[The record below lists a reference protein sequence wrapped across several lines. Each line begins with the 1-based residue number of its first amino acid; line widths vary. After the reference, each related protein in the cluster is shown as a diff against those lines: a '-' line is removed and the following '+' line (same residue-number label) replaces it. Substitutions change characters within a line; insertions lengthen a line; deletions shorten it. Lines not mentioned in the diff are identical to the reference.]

1 MMCIT
6 IVQDLGADRG
16 PLKEAREKD
25 KSITLDDVNEF
36 FKKNVEAKRK
46 PVGQNSFV
54 APHSA
59 YEYQMD
65 LFFINDLEDQK
76 FKVGMIMIDVFD
88 KFMHVVATKGKK
100 EEDLASGM
108 LECLHKMGKKPK
120 MIYTHDEGAL
130 SKEAIQTY
138 LKEQKIELHRTR
150 AHANF
155 SERAIRTFKDIL
167 YKRVEADEKKGKSNI
182 QWTDYIHE
190 ILLTHNNQ
198 MIHSATKFT
207 PKEARKPSN
216 ELSVRLNMASS
227 GKRNRIYPESDRGYE
242 VKIFRKR
249 KPNEKERIGNWS
261 KNVYTIERIE
271 KKLSQ
276 RYYLCGRYGQT
287 KIKI

>member
-1 MMCIT
+1 MSKQEI
-6 IVQDLGADRG
+6 ISNVYYDRAG
-16 PLKEAREKD
+16 YGSRQRTLKEAREKD
-25 KSITLDDVNEF
+25 KNITTDDVNEF
-36 FKKNVEAKRK
+36 FQKNVEAKRK
-46 PVGQNSFV
+46 PAGQTSFV

-59 YEYQMD
+59 YEYQVD

-88 KFMHVVATKGKK
+88 TFMHVVAIKGKK
-100 EEDLASGM
+100 EEDLASGTI
-108 LECLHKMGKKPK
+108 ESSHKMGKKPK
-120 MIYTHDEGAL
+120 IIYTDDEGAL

-138 LKEQKIELHRTR
+138 LKEQKIEHHRTR

-155 SERAIRTFKDIL
+155 SERAIRTFKDML

-190 ILLTHNNQ
+190 ILLTYNNR

-216 ELSVRLNMASS
+216 ELSVRLNIASS
-227 GKRNRIYPESDRGYE
+227 GKRNRIYPDLDKGDE

-249 KPNEKERIGNWS
+249 KPNEKERVGNFS

-276 RYYLCGRYGQT
+276 SF
-287 KIKI
+287 IM